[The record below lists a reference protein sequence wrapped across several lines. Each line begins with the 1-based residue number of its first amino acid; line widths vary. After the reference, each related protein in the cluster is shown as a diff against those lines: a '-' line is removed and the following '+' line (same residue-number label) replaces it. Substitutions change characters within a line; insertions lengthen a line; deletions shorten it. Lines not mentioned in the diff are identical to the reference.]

1 MIFKKRQYNQEW
13 FRRTRNLNPE
23 YRRSDQAFNAE
34 FIQWCTEHGFP
45 VYFRSSVFDQGSGRR
60 MEVRIPISDV
70 TEELYQNTPADLDAI
85 EVDSEEGSILFKLT
99 WI

>member
-1 MIFKKRQYNQEW
+1 
-13 FRRTRNLNPE
+13 
-23 YRRSDQAFNAE
+23 
-34 FIQWCTEHGFP
+34 
-45 VYFRSSVFDQGSGRR
+45 